1 MICYLFSTTSKSRPL
16 SLGSFFASVCI
27 LYHKKTI
34 FAILFKKH
42 SNKKYF
48 EYYQTD
54 KIKITSKSGIPWTI
68 DGEFGGRKKQVEI
81 NNINMA
87 IEYVIPM

>member
-1 MICYLFSTTSKSRPL
+1 MLLSNHKTGIPLALLSFGKGAYPSVKIIILTGGVSCIYLCTYL
-16 SLGSFFASVCI
+16 
-27 LYHKKTI
+27 
-34 FAILFKKH
+34 
-42 SNKKYF
+42 
-48 EYYQTD
+48 
-54 KIKITSKSGIPWTI
+54 KIISKSGIPWTI